1 MKRLAPSGSKHA
13 ATTASLATVSSW
25 MISVPDSIGNRR
37 ASRRVCFQQFLQ
49 LAGVKNVKAL
59 DLARPSHHH
68 HLRLPLSINIGEIA
82 GRLIGIVREISQPE
96 SFGSGVVSK
105 RKWRRQRSL
114 FRSQPQ
120 SSHRVFRFAI
130 LATDSRPV
138 YITDLSN
145 SGDCAQN
152 PFLGGDEC
160 NGDVSPGYRGA
171 DGFSSQLRGGN

>member
-68 HLRLPLSINIGEIA
+68 HL
-82 GRLIGIVREISQPE
+82 
-96 SFGSGVVSK
+96 
-105 RKWRRQRSL
+105 
-114 FRSQPQ
+114 
-120 SSHRVFRFAI
+120 
-130 LATDSRPV
+130 
-138 YITDLSN
+138 
-145 SGDCAQN
+145 
-152 PFLGGDEC
+152 
-160 NGDVSPGYRGA
+160 
-171 DGFSSQLRGGN
+171 